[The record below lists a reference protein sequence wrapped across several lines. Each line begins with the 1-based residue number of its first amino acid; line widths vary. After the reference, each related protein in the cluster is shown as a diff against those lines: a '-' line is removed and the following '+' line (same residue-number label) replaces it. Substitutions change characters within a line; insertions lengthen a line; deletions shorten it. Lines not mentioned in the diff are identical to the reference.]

1 MCGIGGQALFWEED
15 AVCELTEEGADD
27 EDFVDAKTRTAFRVI
42 FLTSVLAAAVVG
54 ISVFGYPRLSEFIIN
69 RFLLSMLVI
78 GVFVILRKSV
88 FELLKRILLFN
99 FWVKKLR
106 VRRH

>member
-1 MCGIGGQALFWEED
+1 
-15 AVCELTEEGADD
+15 
-27 EDFVDAKTRTAFRVI
+27 
-42 FLTSVLAAAVVG
+42 
-54 ISVFGYPRLSEFIIN
+54 
-69 RFLLSMLVI
+69 MLVI

-106 VRRH
+106 VRRQLIEKLDFWLGVVVNSGFRHIDGSGAAFAVGRVDGSAAAKHLENSVRF